1 MNISAIHKLAPE
13 KLIAVKAKVVSI
25 SGVKS
30 LKTLYGTLMK
40 QDVNVADTTAHIKL
54 VLWEQFVNTLALNNT
69 YNIKNARVK
78 VANYERYLNSPRN
91 DDFSTAKAVDC
102 ATQVVQYQ
110 EDLGTTIHA
119 TILGDQTATKLWL
132 VSTAKGTMLALLVHL
147 RLYVNHTRAFNCTFK
162 LSSQLDLTHSIEAKP
177 FNKECQS
184 PAPLRTFYRFL
195 IQALTSQMPQM
206 MSSSL
211 LFSKS
216 RQKLSKSRITV

>member
-13 KLIAVKAKVVSI
+13 QLIAVKAKVVSI

-119 TILGDQTATKLWL
+119 TILGDQTATKTLACVNCQRHN
-132 VSTAKGTMLALLVHL
+132 VSVTSPSKAV
-147 RLYVNHTRAFNCTFK
+147 
-162 LSSQLDLTHSIEAKP
+162 
-177 FNKECQS
+177 CQS
-184 PAPLRTFYRFL
+184 YKSIQLYLQIVQPIGPYAFY
-195 IQALTSQMPQM
+195 
-206 MSSSL
+206 
-211 LFSKS
+211 
-216 RQKLSKSRITV
+216 